1 MLDQLAR
8 RTLGAIAT
16 LGVVIVAVFFATRL
30 SGNAAD
36 YLLPPGIDANT
47 KALMVT

>member
-36 YLLPPGIDANT
+36 
-47 KALMVT
+47 